1 MGSGSKERKTAKP
14 KLRLTE
20 QADVPQGDSGD
31 GMSLQLKQPSQQH
44 ITEIVSKKRQFFIEE
59 CCNPENVAKGILR
72 DCVFFCFGGILYFKV
87 HQVQNLN

>member
-14 KLRLTE
+14 KLRLTEQAE

-72 DCVFFCFGGILYFKV
+72 DCVFLFWGYFV
-87 HQVQNLN
+87 L